1 MTDEDRIDDLEDE
14 NSYLRDEL
22 DRLGDKIADLEMY
35 DHDNLRLHS
44 LIRNLYISKIS
55 LSPSLF
61 ERELKSFFMES
72 IDKRL

>member
-1 MTDEDRIDDLEDE
+1 MTDEDEID
-14 NSYLRDEL
+14 YLRDEL
-22 DRLGDKIADLEMY
+22 DRLGEKILDMEMY
-35 DHDNLRLHS
+35 DHDNERLHR